1 MMEVINAGAY
11 CAIQDFGR
19 SGYAHLGVGKSGAID
34 TLSLHLA
41 NRLVGNPSQTPAIE
55 IALITAAEF
64 QFNQDCWIA
73 VTGSLC
79 NIFIDHTKQVAH
91 GWRIFI
97 QKGQRVKIKPM
108 QQSGLYC
115 YLAVSGGIIAE
126 PVLGS
131 ISTDIKNHLGGLNGD
146 GSRLKAGDHIQ
157 LNDSYTNFSHSIGI
171 RSFNK
176 EFLANKIF
184 VLKGPEFEEFT
195 EESQQNFVNQSWE
208 VSSHSNRMGIR
219 LMGESLTRST
229 TSDLLSQGVFEGV
242 IQVPPNGQPLIL
254 TAECQS
260 TGGYPRIAVIP
271 QAELW
276 KLAYLP
282 MRNHLRFEFIDEQ
295 EAQAKLQTQKKYLQH
310 IEYMLS
316 LANAEENSNV

>member
-19 SGYAHLGVGKSGAID
+19 FGYAHLGVGKSGAID

-41 NRLVGNPSQTPAIE
+41 NRLVGNLSKTPGIE
-55 IALITAAEF
+55 IALITVTEF

-79 NIFIDHTKQVAH
+79 NIFINNSKQVEH

-97 QKGQRVKIKPM
+97 QKGQKVKIKPT
-108 QQSGLYC
+108 QQSGSYC
-115 YLAVSGGIIAE
+115 YLAISGGIIAD

-131 ISTDIKNHLGGLNGD
+131 TSTDIKNHLGGLTGN
-146 GSRLKAGDHIQ
+146 GSRLKSGDHIQ
-157 LNDSYTNFSHSIGI
+157 LNESYTNFSHSIGI
-171 RSFNK
+171 RSYNK
-176 EFLANKIF
+176 DFLANKIF
-184 VLKGPEFEEFT
+184 VLKGPEFDQFS
-195 EESQQNFVNQSWE
+195 EESQHNFINQSWE

-219 LMGESLTRST
+219 LIGESLSRT
-229 TSDLLSQGVFEGV
+229 TSSDLLSQGVFEGV

-295 EAQAKLQTQKKYLQH
+295 EARDKLYMQKKYLQH

-316 LANAEENSNV
+316 LANAEENTNV